1 MLTDNAASCIDD
13 CFKNR
18 WRTLMSVD
26 DAIKDTIEAVDQLGQ
41 SNNTYFLY
49 SSEPPDSE
57 TLCKSQTEK
66 PCCGC
71 AGDHGFQLGELN
83 LPQDKRNVYDFDIRI
98 HRASRALLLLSVHLG
113 F

>member
-1 MLTDNAASCIDD
+1 MRPCAS
-13 CFKNR
+13 R
-18 WRTLMSVD
+18 VEY
-26 DAIKDTIEAVDQLGQ
+26 A
-41 SNNTYFLY
+41 
-49 SSEPPDSE
+49 
-57 TLCKSQTEK
+57 LCKSQTEK